1 MSFGV
6 TNALSTFMNLMN
18 LVFYD
23 VLDKF
28 VEVFIDDILVY
39 SKSEAEHVE
48 HLQYVLKTLR
58 QHRLFAKYSKCQ
70 FWLDRVAFL
79 GHVVSG
85 DGISLDPEKVFV
97 VKDWPI
103 PKSVSD
109 IKSFLGLAGYYR
121 HFIRDFLKISE
132 PMTQLTRKDI
142 KFIWSDACEK
152 VFEELKSRLIT
163 TPVLTIPDKSGNFEV
178 FCDASGRGLGCVLQ

>member
-6 TNALSTFMNLMN
+6 TNAPATFINLMN

-28 VEVFIDDILVY
+28 VEVFIHDILVY
-39 SKSEAEHVE
+39 SKSEAEHAE
-48 HLQYVLKTLR
+48 HLRYVLKILR
-58 QHRLFAKYSKCQ
+58 EHRLFTKYSKCQ
-70 FWLDRVAFL
+70 FWLDRIAFL

-85 DGISLDPEKVFV
+85 DGISMDPDKVAA
-97 VKDWPI
+97 VKDWPT

-121 HFIRDFLKISE
+121 RFIKDFSKIVE
-132 PMTQLTRKDI
+132 PMMRLTRKDI
-142 KFIWSDACEK
+142 NFVWSDVCEQA
-152 VFEELKSRLIT
+152 FEELKSRLISAL
-163 TPVLTIPDKSGNFEV
+163 VLMILDKSGNLRCFATHQVE
-178 FCDASGRGLGCVLQ
+178 D

>member
-1 MSFGV
+1 
-6 TNALSTFMNLMN
+6 MN

-23 VLDKF
+23 VLNKF

-39 SKSEAEHVE
+39 SKSEAEHAE
-48 HLQYVLKTLR
+48 YLWYVLKTLR
-58 QHRLFAKYSKCQ
+58 QHQLFAKYSKCQ
-70 FWLDRVAFL
+70 FWLDRIAFL
-79 GHVVSG
+79 GHMVSG
-85 DGISLDPEKVFV
+85 DGISVDLEKVSV
-97 VKDWPI
+97 VKDWHI

-121 HFIRDFLKISE
+121 RFIRDFLKISE
-132 PMTQLTRKDI
+132 PMTRLTRKDI
-142 KFIWSDACEK
+142 KFIWPDACEQ

-178 FCDASGRGLGCVLQ
+178 FCDASGRGLRCVLQ